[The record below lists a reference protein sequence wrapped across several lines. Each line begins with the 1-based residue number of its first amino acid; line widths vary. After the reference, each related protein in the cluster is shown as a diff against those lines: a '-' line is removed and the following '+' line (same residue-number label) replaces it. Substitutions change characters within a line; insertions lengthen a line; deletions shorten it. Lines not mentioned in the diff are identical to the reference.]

1 MAKSID
7 KLIINSPHEE
17 PKQHW
22 FYERDT
28 RNFYIKEGRRPAGYV
43 MATPNSKA
51 FDDPGINQIRPR
63 VKAWREAGYPGVTG
77 ITKRLLDHWIDPEER
92 KDRRFFF
99 CQLEAIETLIWL
111 TEAPAADKVGIE
123 IKGDGGEIERW
134 CSKMA
139 TGSGKTIIMAM
150 IIAWN
155 FLNKVTNPTD
165 ARFSKYA
172 LVVAPGL
179 TVKSRLQV
187 LYPTNKD
194 NYYEEFN
201 IVPAS
206 LMDKLRQGKIII
218 HNWHT
223 LAWDTQDKLDAKIEK
238 GQLRSVDKRK
248 RTEISGEA
256 YVKQVLGEMSNARNI
271 IVLNDEAHHAW
282 RLNPEAEGK
291 YQRIGSDKDSAEE
304 ATIWVGG
311 LDRIHQQRNILRC
324 YDMSATPF
332 SPSGKKAAEESLFSW
347 IVSDFGLNDA
357 IESGLVKT
365 PRVVVRDDSKRT
377 KELKTRLYHIYMDN
391 DVKDDINRKAD
402 ETEPLPDLVIN
413 AYYLLGKDW
422 LETKKDW
429 EKAGHK
435 IPPVMITV
443 ANRTETSSRIKYA
456 FDHNQILISELCNP
470 DKTLQIDSKVLNE
483 AESETEAFEIDIEPD
498 NEEPK
503 LTKKQQAELLRQTVD
518 SVGKVGE
525 LGEQVQNV
533 ISVGMLSEG
542 WDAKT
547 VTHIMGLRAFSSQL
561 LCEQVIGRGLR
572 RVSYDVGE
580 DGLFEAEYVNIFGV
594 PFTFLPHEGGD
605 GPPPPPPPPK
615 TKIEPVPEKAEHEIT
630 WPNILRIDH
639 VFKPKLSLDW
649 DKVRVLEIDPY
660 ESITEAEL
668 AAIIAGKANEKV
680 RSAIGLEQIA
690 EYTRIQTIIFKIAS
704 TIYNSERRPEWKGSK
719 EIFLAQIVR
728 LVEQFIASEKIRI
741 KHDLFHQ
748 DDSKRKILIILN
760 MNKIIQHIWSE
771 IRAENTQKLTAV
783 FDKERPIRSTSDV
796 RTWYTSKPCEW
807 TDKSHI
813 SHCVYDSGWE
823 ASEGYFLDKSDF
835 VKSFVKND
843 HLGYFIL
850 YNFKGVI
857 RKYYPDFM
865 IRLVNG
871 EYLILETKGVDSQ
884 QNQTKREFLNEWVK
898 AVNIH
903 GGFGKWNWDVSFHP
917 SDLNGLLLK
926 VLISGEIKKEI
937 NSHFG
942 YNSKLEKLSNS
953 LINSI
958 IDKQC
963 TSLNLSD
970 FKEISEKCECDLEEV
985 FSIVG
990 LLSNPNKRLIKQEF
1004 QYSDEKET
1012 IKVAEVHSKFR
1023 KFWKDKTISEKE
1035 WVEWAEKIEVKWNV
1049 QLDSLNYEQ

>member
-7 KLIINSPHEE
+7 KLIINSPYEE

-22 FYERDT
+22 FYERENRD
-28 RNFYIKEGRRPAGYV
+28 FYIKEGRRPAGYV

-51 FDDPGINQIRPR
+51 FDDPGIFVKIETVNQIRPR

-77 ITKRLLDHWIDPEER
+77 ITKRLIDHWQDPEER

-111 TEAPAADKVGIE
+111 TEAPAADKVGID

-139 TGSGKTIIMAM
+139 TGLGKTIIMAM
-150 IIAWN
+150 TIAWN
-155 FLNKVTNPTD
+155 FLNKITNPTD

-187 LYPTNKD
+187 LYPTNEG

-218 HNWHT
+218 HNWHS

-238 GQLRSVDKRK
+238 GRLRSADRRK
-248 RTEISGEA
+248 RTEISGKA

-271 IVLNDEAHHAW
+271 IVINDEAHHAW
-282 RLNPEAEGK
+282 RINPETVGK
-291 YQRIGSDKDSAEE
+291 YEKIGAEKDSAET

-311 LDRIHQQRNILRC
+311 LDRINQQRNILRC

-332 SPSGKKAAEESLFSW
+332 SPSGKKTAEESLFSW

-365 PRVVVRDDSKRT
+365 PRVVVRDDSERT
-377 KELKTRLYHIYMDN
+377 KELKSRLYHIYMD
-391 DVKDDINRKAD
+391 DEVKDDINRKAD

-422 LETKKDW
+422 LKAKKEW
-429 EKAGHK
+429 EKVGYK
-435 IPPVMITV
+435 VPPVMITV

-456 FDHNQILISELCNP
+456 FDHNQILIPELCNP
-470 DKTLQIDSKVLNE
+470 DKTLQIDSRVLNE
-483 AESETEAFEIDIEPD
+483 AESETEGFEIQIESD
-498 NEEPK
+498 NGEPK
-503 LTKKQQAELLRQTVD
+503 LSKKQQAELLRKTVD
-518 SVGKVGE
+518 SVGKMGKP
-525 LGEQVQNV
+525 GEQVQNV

-572 RVSYDVGE
+572 RVSYDTAA
-580 DGLFEAEYVNIFGV
+580 DGFFEAEYVNIFGV

-605 GPPPPPPPPK
+605 GPPPPPQPPK

-639 VFKPKLSLDW
+639 VFKPKLALDW
-649 DKVRVLEIDPY
+649 EKIKVLEIDPY

-668 AAIIAGKANEKV
+668 AAIIAGKANEHV
-680 RSAIGLEQIA
+680 RSAIGLEQIV
-690 EYTRIQTIIFKIAS
+690 EGTRVQTIVFRIAS
-704 TIYNSERRPEWKGSK
+704 IIYNSEKRPEWKGSK

-728 LVEQFIASEKIRI
+728 LVEQFIASDKIRI
-741 KHDLFHQ
+741 KHDPFHQ
-748 DDSKRKILIILN
+748 DNSKRKILIILN
-760 MNKIIQHIWSE
+760 INKIIQHIWTE
-771 IRAENTQKLTAV
+771 IRVENTQRLTAI
-783 FDKERPIRSTSDV
+783 FDKERPIRSTSNV
-796 RTWYTSKPCEW
+796 RTWYTSKPSEW
-807 TDKSHI
+807 VDKSHI
-813 SHCVYDSGWE
+813 SHCAYDSGWE
-823 ASEGYFLDKSDF
+823 ASEAYFLDKS
-835 VKSFVKND
+835 
-843 HLGYFIL
+843 
-850 YNFKGVI
+850 
-857 RKYYPDFM
+857 
-865 IRLVNG
+865 
-871 EYLILETKGVDSQ
+871 
-884 QNQTKREFLNEWVK
+884 
-898 AVNIH
+898 
-903 GGFGKWNWDVSFHP
+903 
-917 SDLNGLLLK
+917 
-926 VLISGEIKKEI
+926 
-937 NSHFG
+937 
-942 YNSKLEKLSNS
+942 
-953 LINSI
+953 
-958 IDKQC
+958 
-963 TSLNLSD
+963 
-970 FKEISEKCECDLEEV
+970 
-985 FSIVG
+985 
-990 LLSNPNKRLIKQEF
+990 
-1004 QYSDEKET
+1004 
-1012 IKVAEVHSKFR
+1012 
-1023 KFWKDKTISEKE
+1023 
-1035 WVEWAEKIEVKWNV
+1035 
-1049 QLDSLNYEQ
+1049 

>member
-1 MAKSID
+1 MAASIE
-7 KLIINSPHEE
+7 KLIINSPHAE
-17 PKQHW
+17 PTQYW
-22 FYERDT
+22 FYDRENRD
-28 RNFYIKEGRRPAGYV
+28 FYIKEGRRPAGYV

-51 FDDPGINQIRPR
+51 FDDPGIFVEIDTVNQIRPR

-77 ITKRLLDHWIDPEER
+77 ITKRLLDHWQDPEER

-111 TEAPAADKVGIE
+111 TEAPAAEKVGID

-139 TGSGKTIIMAM
+139 TGSGKTIIMSM

-172 LVVAPGL
+172 LIVAPGL

-187 LYPTNKD
+187 LLPTNEE

-218 HNWHT
+218 HNWHS
-223 LAWDTQDKLDAKIEK
+223 LAWDTQEKIDSKIEK
-238 GQLRSVDKRK
+238 GQLRSVDKRQ
-248 RTEISGEA
+248 RIEISGEA

-271 IVLNDEAHHAW
+271 IVINDEAHHAW
-282 RLNPEAEGK
+282 RVNPEAEGK

-304 ATIWVGG
+304 ATIWIGG
-311 LDRIHQQRNILRC
+311 LDRIHKQRGILKC
-324 YDMSATPF
+324 FDLSATPF
-332 SPSGKKAAEESLFSW
+332 SPSGKKAAEESLYSW

-365 PRVVVRDDSKRT
+365 PRVVVRDDSERT
-377 KELKTRLYHIYMDN
+377 KELKSRLYHIYMD
-391 DVKDDINRKAD
+391 DEVKDDINRKAE

-422 LETKKDW
+422 LEAKKDW
-429 EKAGHK
+429 EKSGHK
-435 IPPVMITV
+435 VPPVMITV

-456 FDHNQILISELCNP
+456 FDHNQILIPELCVP
-470 DKTLQIDSKVLNE
+470 EKTLQIDSKVLNE
-483 AESETEAFEIDIEPD
+483 AESETEAVQVVVETTD
-498 NEEPK
+498 EESEEVAPK
-503 LTKKQQAELLRQTVD
+503 LTKKQKAELLRQTVD
-518 SVGKVGE
+518 SVGKIGAP
-525 LGEQVQNV
+525 GEQVQNV

-572 RVSYDVGE
+572 RVSYDVGD

-615 TKIEPVPEKAEHEIT
+615 TKIEPVQDKIEHEIS

-639 VFKPKLSLDW
+639 VYRPVLQLDW
-649 DKVRVLEIDPY
+649 SKVRTLEIDPY

-668 AAIIAGKANEKV
+668 AAIISGKANDKV
-680 RSAIGLEQIA
+680 KSLIGLEQIA
-690 EYTRIQTIIFKIAS
+690 EDTRVQTIVFRIAS
-704 TIYNSERRPEWKGSK
+704 TIYNSEKRPDWKGSK
-719 EIFLAQIVR
+719 EVFLAQVVR
-728 LVEQFIASEKIRI
+728 LVEQFIESDKITV

-748 DDSKRKILIILN
+748 DNSKRKILIILN
-760 MNKIIQHIWSE
+760 MNKIIQHIWTQ
-771 IRAENTQKLTAV
+771 IRAENTEKLSAV
-783 FDKERPIRSTSDV
+783 FDKERPIRSTGDM
-796 RTWYTSKPCEW
+796 RTWFTSKPCEW
-807 TDKSHI
+807 LDKSHI

-823 ASEGYFLDKSDF
+823 ASEAYFLEKSDL

-843 HLGYFIL
+843 HLGFFIL
-850 YNFKGVI
+850 YNFNGVI

-865 IRLVNG
+865 IRLING

-898 AVNIH
+898 AVNTH

-917 SDLNGLLLK
+917 ADIEEK
-926 VLISGEIKKEI
+926 IKKC
-937 NSHFG
+937 
-942 YNSKLEKLSNS
+942 LEK
-953 LINSI
+953 
-958 IDKQC
+958 
-963 TSLNLSD
+963 
-970 FKEISEKCECDLEEV
+970 
-985 FSIVG
+985 
-990 LLSNPNKRLIKQEF
+990 
-1004 QYSDEKET
+1004 
-1012 IKVAEVHSKFR
+1012 
-1023 KFWKDKTISEKE
+1023 
-1035 WVEWAEKIEVKWNV
+1035 
-1049 QLDSLNYEQ
+1049 QLA

>member
-1 MAKSID
+1 MAASIE
-7 KLIINSPHEE
+7 KLIINSPHAE
-17 PKQHW
+17 PTQYW
-22 FYERDT
+22 FYDRENRD
-28 RNFYIKEGRRPAGYV
+28 FYIKEGRRPAGYV

-51 FDDPGINQIRPR
+51 FDDPGIFVEIDTVNQIRPR

-77 ITKRLLDHWIDPEER
+77 ITKRLLDHWQDPEER

-111 TEAPAADKVGIE
+111 TEAPAAEKVGID

-134 CSKMA
+134 CNKMA
-139 TGSGKTIIMAM
+139 TGSGKTIIMSM

-172 LVVAPGL
+172 LIVAPGL

-187 LYPTNKD
+187 LLPTNEE

-218 HNWHT
+218 HNWHS
-223 LAWDTQDKLDAKIEK
+223 LAWDTQEKIDSKIEK
-238 GQLRSVDKRK
+238 GQLRSVDKRQ
-248 RTEISGEA
+248 RIEISGEA

-271 IVLNDEAHHAW
+271 IVINDEAHHAW
-282 RLNPEAEGK
+282 RVNPEAEGK
-291 YQRIGSDKDSAEE
+291 YQRIGSNKDSAEE
-304 ATIWVGG
+304 ATIWIGG
-311 LDRIHQQRNILRC
+311 LDRIHKQRGILKC
-324 YDMSATPF
+324 YDLSATPF
-332 SPSGKKAAEESLFSW
+332 SPSGKKAAEESLYSW

-365 PRVVVRDDSKRT
+365 PRVVVRDDSERT
-377 KELKTRLYHIYMDN
+377 KELKSRLYHIYMD
-391 DVKDDINRKAD
+391 DEVKDDINRKAE

-422 LETKKDW
+422 LEAKKDW
-429 EKAGHK
+429 EKSGHNV
-435 IPPVMITV
+435 PPVMITV

-456 FDHNQILISELCNP
+456 FDHNQILIPELCVP
-470 DKTLQIDSKVLNE
+470 EKTLQIDSKVLNE
-483 AESETEAFEIDIEPD
+483 AESETEAVQVVVETTD
-498 NEEPK
+498 EESEEVAPK

-518 SVGKVGE
+518 SVGKIGAP
-525 LGEQVQNV
+525 GEQVQNV

-572 RVSYDVGE
+572 RVSYDVGD

-615 TKIEPVPEKAEHEIT
+615 TKIEPVQDKVEHEIS

-639 VFKPKLSLDW
+639 VYRPVLQLDW
-649 DKVRVLEIDPY
+649 SKVRTLEIDPY

-668 AAIIAGKANEKV
+668 AAIISGKANDKV
-680 RSAIGLEQIA
+680 KSLIGLEQIA
-690 EYTRIQTIIFKIAS
+690 EDTRVQTIVFRIAS
-704 TIYNSERRPEWKGSK
+704 TIYNSEKRPDWKGSK
-719 EIFLAQIVR
+719 EVFLAQVVR
-728 LVEQFIASEKIRI
+728 LVEQFIESDKITV

-748 DDSKRKILIILN
+748 DNSKRKILIILN
-760 MNKIIQHIWSE
+760 MNKIIQHIWTQ
-771 IRAENTQKLTAV
+771 IRAENTEKLSAV
-783 FDKERPIRSTSDV
+783 FDKERPIRSTSDM
-796 RTWYTSKPCEW
+796 RTWFTSKPCEW
-807 TDKSHI
+807 LDKSHI

-823 ASEGYFLDKSDF
+823 ASEAYFLEKSDL

-843 HLGYFIL
+843 HLGFFIL
-850 YNFKGVI
+850 YNFNGVI

-865 IRLVNG
+865 IRLING

-898 AVNIH
+898 AVNTH

-917 SDLNGLLLK
+917 ADIEEK
-926 VLISGEIKKEI
+926 IKKC
-937 NSHFG
+937 
-942 YNSKLEKLSNS
+942 L
-953 LINSI
+953 
-958 IDKQC
+958 DKQ
-963 TSLNLSD
+963 L
-970 FKEISEKCECDLEEV
+970 
-985 FSIVG
+985 
-990 LLSNPNKRLIKQEF
+990 
-1004 QYSDEKET
+1004 
-1012 IKVAEVHSKFR
+1012 A
-1023 KFWKDKTISEKE
+1023 
-1035 WVEWAEKIEVKWNV
+1035 
-1049 QLDSLNYEQ
+1049 

>member
-1 MAKSID
+1 MANSID
-7 KLIINSPHEE
+7 KLIINTPHEE
-17 PKQHW
+17 PQRHW
-22 FYERDT
+22 FYERET
-28 RNFYIKEGRRPAGYV
+28 RNFYIKDGRRPAGYV
-43 MATPNSKA
+43 MATPNSQA
-51 FDDPGINQIRPR
+51 FDDPGIFVEIDTVNKIRPR
-63 VKAWREAGYPGVTG
+63 VKAWREAGYPGITG
-77 ITKRLLDHWIDPEER
+77 ITKRLLDHWQDSEER

-111 TEAPAADKVGIE
+111 TEATAADKVGIE

-165 ARFSKYA
+165 SRFSKYA
-172 LVVAPGL
+172 LIVAPGL

-311 LDRIHQQRNILRC
+311 LDRIHQHRNILKC
-324 YDMSATPF
+324 FDMSATPF

-365 PRVVVRDDSKRT
+365 PRVVVRDDSERT
-377 KELKTRLYHIYMDN
+377 KELKSRLYHIYMD
-391 DVKDDINRKAD
+391 DEVKDDINRKAE
-402 ETEPLPDLVIN
+402 ETEPLPDLVTN

-429 EKAGHK
+429 EKVGHR

-443 ANRTETSSRIKYA
+443 ANRTETSSRIRYS
-456 FDHNQILISELCNP
+456 FDHNQILIPELC
-470 DKTLQIDSKVLNE
+470 DKEKTLQIDSKVLKE
-483 AESETEAFEIDIEPD
+483 AELETDTIEIEIESD
-498 NEEPK
+498 DGEPK
-503 LTKKQQAELLRQTVD
+503 FTKKQQAELLRRTVD
-518 SVGKVGE
+518 SVGKEGE
-525 LGEQVQNV
+525 PGEQIQNV

-572 RVSYDVGE
+572 RVSYDVGK

-615 TKIEPVPEKAEHEIT
+615 TKIEPVVAKVEHEIS

-649 DKVRVLEIDPY
+649 DNVKILEIDPY

-668 AAIIAGKANEKV
+668 AAIISGKANDKV
-680 RSAIGLEQIA
+680 KSLIGLDKIA
-690 EYTRIQTIIFKIAS
+690 EDTRVQTIIFRIAS
-704 TIYNSERRPEWKGSK
+704 TIYNSEKRPDWKGSK
-719 EIFLAQIVR
+719 EVFLAQLVR
-728 LVEQFIASEKIRI
+728 LVEQFISSDKIII

-748 DDSKRKILIILN
+748 DGSKRKILIILN
-760 MNKIIQHIWSE
+760 MNKIIQHIWTE
-771 IRAENTQKLTAV
+771 IRAENTQKLSAV
-783 FDKERPIRSTSDV
+783 FDKESPIRSTSDV

-807 TDKSHI
+807 VDKSHI

-823 ASEGYFLDKSDF
+823 ASEAYFLEKSDL
-835 VKSFVKND
+835 VTSFVKND
-843 HLGYFIL
+843 HLGFFIL

-857 RKYYPDFM
+857 RKYYPDFL

-871 EYLILETKGVDSQ
+871 GYLILETKGIDSQ
-884 QNQTKREFLNEWVK
+884 QNETKREFLKEWVK
-898 AVNIH
+898 AVNTH
-903 GGFGKWNWDVSFHP
+903 GGFGEWNWDVSFHP
-917 SDLNGLLLK
+917 AD
-926 VLISGEIKKEI
+926 IGEILKK
-937 NSHFG
+937 
-942 YNSKLEKLSNS
+942 YAKL
-953 LINSI
+953 
-958 IDKQC
+958 
-963 TSLNLSD
+963 
-970 FKEISEKCECDLEEV
+970 
-985 FSIVG
+985 
-990 LLSNPNKRLIKQEF
+990 
-1004 QYSDEKET
+1004 
-1012 IKVAEVHSKFR
+1012 
-1023 KFWKDKTISEKE
+1023 
-1035 WVEWAEKIEVKWNV
+1035 
-1049 QLDSLNYEQ
+1049 

>member
-17 PKQHW
+17 PNQHW

-51 FDDPGINQIRPR
+51 FDDPGIFVEIDTVNQIRPR

-77 ITKRLLDHWIDPEER
+77 ITKSLLNHWLDPEER

-111 TEAPAADKVGIE
+111 TEAPAADKVGID
-123 IKGDGGEIERW
+123 IKGDGGDIERW

-155 FLNKVTNPTD
+155 FLNKVANPTD
-165 ARFSKYA
+165 SRFSKYA

-187 LYPTNKD
+187 LYPTNKN

-311 LDRIHQQRNILRC
+311 LDRINQQRNILRC

-365 PRVVVRDDSKRT
+365 PRVVVRDDSERT
-377 KELKTRLYHIYMDN
+377 KELKSRLYHIYMDD

-422 LETKKDW
+422 LVTKKDW

-456 FDHNQILISELCNP
+456 FDHNQILIPELCNA

-483 AESETEAFEIDIEPD
+483 AESETEAFEIEVEPD
-498 NEEPK
+498 NGEPK

-525 LGEQVQNV
+525 PGEQVQNV

-572 RVSYDVGE
+572 RVSYDVGD
-580 DGLFEAEYVNIFGV
+580 DGLFEAEYVNVFGV

-615 TKIEPVPEKAEHEIT
+615 TKIEPVLEKIEHEIT
-630 WPNILRIDH
+630 WPNVLRIDH
-639 VFKPKLSLDW
+639 VFKPKLTLDW

-690 EYTRIQTIIFKIAS
+690 EDTRIQTIVFRIAS
-704 TIYNSERRPEWKGSK
+704 TIYNSERRLEWKGSK
-719 EIFLAQIVR
+719 EIFLAQVVR
-728 LVEQFIASEKIRI
+728 LVEQFIASDKIRV

-783 FDKERPIRSTSDV
+783 FDKEKPIRSTSDV

-807 TDKSHI
+807 VDRSHI

-823 ASEGYFLDKSDF
+823 ASEAYFFDKSKF

-843 HLGYFIL
+843 HLGFFIF

-865 IRLVNG
+865 IRLSNG
-871 EYLILETKGVDSQ
+871 ECLILETKGVDSQ

-898 AVNIH
+898 AVNSH
-903 GGFGKWNWDVSFHP
+903 GGFGKWHWDVSFHP
-917 SDLNGLLLK
+917 SDMETILK
-926 VLISGEIKKEI
+926 K
-937 NSHFG
+937 HM
-942 YNSKLEKLSNS
+942 
-953 LINSI
+953 
-958 IDKQC
+958 
-963 TSLNLSD
+963 
-970 FKEISEKCECDLEEV
+970 
-985 FSIVG
+985 
-990 LLSNPNKRLIKQEF
+990 
-1004 QYSDEKET
+1004 EKEL
-1012 IKVAEVHSKFR
+1012 A
-1023 KFWKDKTISEKE
+1023 
-1035 WVEWAEKIEVKWNV
+1035 
-1049 QLDSLNYEQ
+1049 

>member
-1 MAKSID
+1 MAASIE
-7 KLIINSPHEE
+7 KLIINSPHAE
-17 PKQHW
+17 PTQYW
-22 FYERDT
+22 FYDRENRD
-28 RNFYIKEGRRPAGYV
+28 FYIKEGRRPAGYV

-51 FDDPGINQIRPR
+51 FDDPGIFVEIDTVNQIRPR

-77 ITKRLLDHWIDPEER
+77 ITKRLLDHWQDPEER

-111 TEAPAADKVGIE
+111 TEAPAAEKVGID

-134 CSKMA
+134 CNKMA
-139 TGSGKTIIMAM
+139 TGSGKTIIMSM

-172 LVVAPGL
+172 LIVAPGL

-187 LYPTNKD
+187 LLPTNEE

-218 HNWHT
+218 HNWHS
-223 LAWDTQDKLDAKIEK
+223 LAWDTQEKIDSKIEK
-238 GQLRSVDKRK
+238 GQLRSVDKRQ
-248 RTEISGEA
+248 RIEISGEA

-271 IVLNDEAHHAW
+271 IVINDEAHHAW
-282 RLNPEAEGK
+282 RVNPEAEGK

-304 ATIWVGG
+304 ATIWIGG
-311 LDRIHQQRNILRC
+311 LDRIHKQRGILKC
-324 YDMSATPF
+324 FDLSATPF
-332 SPSGKKAAEESLFSW
+332 SPSGKKAAEESLYSW

-365 PRVVVRDDSKRT
+365 PRVVVRDDSERT
-377 KELKTRLYHIYMDN
+377 KELKSRLYHIYMD
-391 DVKDDINRKAD
+391 DEVKDDINRKAE

-422 LETKKDW
+422 LEAKKDW
-429 EKAGHK
+429 EKSGHK
-435 IPPVMITV
+435 VPPVMITV

-456 FDHNQILISELCNP
+456 FDHNQILIPELCVP
-470 DKTLQIDSKVLNE
+470 EKTLQIDSKVLNE
-483 AESETEAFEIDIEPD
+483 AESETEAVQVVVETSD
-498 NEEPK
+498 EESEEATPK

-518 SVGKVGE
+518 SVGKIGAP
-525 LGEQVQNV
+525 GEQVQNV

-572 RVSYDVGE
+572 RVSYDVGD

-615 TKIEPVPEKAEHEIT
+615 TKIEPVQDKIEHEIS

-639 VFKPKLSLDW
+639 VYRPVLQLDW
-649 DKVRVLEIDPY
+649 SKVRTLEIDPY

-668 AAIIAGKANEKV
+668 AAIISGKANDKV
-680 RSAIGLEQIA
+680 KSLIGLEQIA
-690 EYTRIQTIIFKIAS
+690 EDTRVQTIVFRIAS
-704 TIYNSERRPEWKGSK
+704 TIYNSEKRPDWKGSK
-719 EIFLAQIVR
+719 EVFLAQVVR
-728 LVEQFIASEKIRI
+728 LVEQFIESDKITV

-748 DDSKRKILIILN
+748 DNSKRKILIILN
-760 MNKIIQHIWSE
+760 MNKIIQHIWTQ
-771 IRAENTQKLTAV
+771 IRAENTEKLSAV
-783 FDKERPIRSTSDV
+783 FDKERPIRSTGDM
-796 RTWYTSKPCEW
+796 RTWFTSKPCEW
-807 TDKSHI
+807 LDKSHI

-823 ASEGYFLDKSDF
+823 ASEAYFLEKSDL

-843 HLGYFIL
+843 HLGFFIL
-850 YNFKGVI
+850 YNFNGVI

-865 IRLVNG
+865 IRLING

-898 AVNIH
+898 AVNTH

-917 SDLNGLLLK
+917 ADIEEK
-926 VLISGEIKKEI
+926 IKKC
-937 NSHFG
+937 
-942 YNSKLEKLSNS
+942 LE
-953 LINSI
+953 
-958 IDKQC
+958 
-963 TSLNLSD
+963 T
-970 FKEISEKCECDLEEV
+970 
-985 FSIVG
+985 
-990 LLSNPNKRLIKQEF
+990 
-1004 QYSDEKET
+1004 
-1012 IKVAEVHSKFR
+1012 
-1023 KFWKDKTISEKE
+1023 
-1035 WVEWAEKIEVKWNV
+1035 
-1049 QLDSLNYEQ
+1049 QLA

>member
-1 MAKSID
+1 MAKSIE
-7 KLIINSPHEE
+7 KLIINSPYEE
-17 PKQHW
+17 PTQYW
-22 FYERDT
+22 FYDRENRD
-28 RNFYIKEGRRPAGYV
+28 FHIKEGRRPAGYV
-43 MATPNSKA
+43 VATPNSQA
-51 FDDPGINQIRPR
+51 FDDPGIFVEIDIVNQIRPR
-63 VKAWREAGYPGVTG
+63 VKSWREAGYPGVTG
-77 ITKRLLDHWIDPEER
+77 ITKRLLDHWQDPEER

-111 TEAPAADKVGIE
+111 TEAPAAEKVGIDIE
-123 IKGDGGEIERW
+123 SDGGEIERW

-187 LYPTNKD
+187 LQPTNKG

-218 HNWHT
+218 HNWHS
-223 LAWDTQDKLDAKIEK
+223 LAWDTQEKLDAKVAK
-238 GQLRSVDKRK
+238 GQLRSVDKRQ
-248 RTEISGEA
+248 RMEISGEA

-271 IVLNDEAHHAW
+271 IVINDEAHHAW
-282 RLNPEAEGK
+282 RVNPEAEGK
-291 YQRIGSDKDSAEE
+291 YQRLGSDKDSAEE

-311 LDRIHQQRNILRC
+311 LDRIHKQRNILRC
-324 YDMSATPF
+324 FDLSATPF

-365 PRVVVRDDSKRT
+365 PRVVIRDDSERT
-377 KELKTRLYHIYMDN
+377 KELKSKLYHIYMDGE
-391 DVKDDINRKAD
+391 VKDNINRKAD

-422 LETKKDW
+422 QETKNDW
-429 EKAGHK
+429 GKAGHK
-435 IPPVMITV
+435 VPPVMITV

-456 FDHNQILISELCNP
+456 FDHNQILIPELCIP
-470 DKTLQIDSKVLNE
+470 EKILQIDSKVLE
-483 AESETEAFEIDIEPD
+483 SAESETEAIEIITETDDE
-498 NEEPK
+498 NEEETTSK

-518 SVGKVGE
+518 TVGRIGE
-525 LGEQVQNV
+525 LGEQIQNV

-572 RVSYDVGE
+572 RVSYDVGD

-615 TKIEPVPEKAEHEIT
+615 TKIEPVLEKAEHEII

-639 VFKPKLSLDW
+639 VYRPVLKLDW
-649 DKVRVLEIDPY
+649 NRVPTLEIDPY
-660 ESITEAEL
+660 ESITKAEL
-668 AAIIAGKANEKV
+668 AAIISGKANEKLK
-680 RSAIGLEQIA
+680 SLIGLEQIA
-690 EYTRIQTIIFKIAS
+690 EDTRIQTIVFRIAS
-704 TIYNSERRPEWKGSK
+704 SIYNSEKRPDWKGSK
-719 EIFLAQIVR
+719 EIFLAQVVR
-728 LVEQFIASEKIRI
+728 LVEQFIESDKITI

-748 DDSKRKILIILN
+748 NNSKRKILIMLN
-760 MNKIIQHIWSE
+760 MNKIIQHIWTQ
-771 IRAENTQKLTAV
+771 IRSENTERLTAI
-783 FDKERPIRSTSDV
+783 FNKENPIRSTRDM

-807 TDKSHI
+807 VAKSHI
-813 SHCVYDSGWE
+813 SHCVYDSSWE
-823 ASEGYFLDKSDF
+823 ASEAYFLEKSDL

-843 HLGYFIL
+843 HLGFFIL
-850 YNFKGVI
+850 YNFNGVI
-857 RKYYPDFM
+857 RKYYPDFL

-871 EYLILETKGVDSQ
+871 EYLILETKGVDNQ
-884 QNQTKREFLNEWVK
+884 QNQAKREFLNEWVN
-898 AVNIH
+898 AVNVH

-917 SDLNGLLLK
+917 ADMEEK
-926 VLISGEIKKEI
+926 IKKC
-937 NSHFG
+937 F
-942 YNSKLEKLSNS
+942 K
-953 LINSI
+953 
-958 IDKQC
+958 KQ
-963 TSLNLSD
+963 L
-970 FKEISEKCECDLEEV
+970 
-985 FSIVG
+985 
-990 LLSNPNKRLIKQEF
+990 
-1004 QYSDEKET
+1004 
-1012 IKVAEVHSKFR
+1012 A
-1023 KFWKDKTISEKE
+1023 
-1035 WVEWAEKIEVKWNV
+1035 
-1049 QLDSLNYEQ
+1049 

>member
-1 MAKSID
+1 MAASIE
-7 KLIINSPHEE
+7 KLIINSPHAE
-17 PKQHW
+17 PTQYW
-22 FYERDT
+22 FYDRENRD
-28 RNFYIKEGRRPAGYV
+28 FYIKEGRRPAGYV

-51 FDDPGINQIRPR
+51 FDDPGIFVEIDTVNQIRPR

-77 ITKRLLDHWIDPEER
+77 ITKRLLDHWQDPEER

-111 TEAPAADKVGIE
+111 TEAPAAEKVGID

-139 TGSGKTIIMAM
+139 TGSGKTIIMSM

-165 ARFSKYA
+165 ARYSKYA
-172 LVVAPGL
+172 LIVAPGL

-187 LYPTNKD
+187 LLPTNEE

-218 HNWHT
+218 HNWHS
-223 LAWDTQDKLDAKIEK
+223 LAWDTQEKIDSKIEK
-238 GQLRSVDKRK
+238 GQLRSVDKRQ
-248 RTEISGEA
+248 RIEISGEA

-271 IVLNDEAHHAW
+271 IVINDEAHHAW
-282 RLNPEAEGK
+282 RVNPEAEGK

-304 ATIWVGG
+304 ATIWIGG
-311 LDRIHQQRNILRC
+311 LDRIHKQRGILKC
-324 YDMSATPF
+324 YDLSATPF
-332 SPSGKKAAEESLFSW
+332 SPSGKKAAEESLYSW

-365 PRVVVRDDSKRT
+365 PRVVVRDDSERT
-377 KELKTRLYHIYMDN
+377 KELKSRLYHIYMD
-391 DVKDDINRKAD
+391 DEVKDDINRKAE

-422 LETKKDW
+422 LEAKKDW
-429 EKAGHK
+429 GKSGHK
-435 IPPVMITV
+435 VPPVMITV

-456 FDHNQILISELCNP
+456 FDHNQILIPELCVP
-470 DKTLQIDSKVLNE
+470 EKTLQIDSKVLNE
-483 AESETEAFEIDIEPD
+483 AESETEAVQVVVETTD
-498 NEEPK
+498 EESEEVAPK

-518 SVGKVGE
+518 SVGKIGAP
-525 LGEQVQNV
+525 GEQVQNV

-572 RVSYDVGE
+572 RVSYDVGD

-615 TKIEPVPEKAEHEIT
+615 TKIEPVQDKIEHEIS

-639 VFKPKLSLDW
+639 VYRPVLQLDW
-649 DKVRVLEIDPY
+649 SKVRTLEIDPY

-668 AAIIAGKANEKV
+668 AAIISGKANDKV
-680 RSAIGLEQIA
+680 KSLIGLEQIA
-690 EYTRIQTIIFKIAS
+690 EDTRVQTIVFRIAS
-704 TIYNSERRPEWKGSK
+704 TIYNSEKRPDWKGSK
-719 EIFLAQIVR
+719 EVFLAQVVR
-728 LVEQFIASEKIRI
+728 LVEQFIESDKIMV

-748 DDSKRKILIILN
+748 DNSKRKILIILN
-760 MNKIIQHIWSE
+760 MNKIIQHIWTQ
-771 IRAENTQKLTAV
+771 IRAENTEKLSAV
-783 FDKERPIRSTSDV
+783 FDKERPIRSTGDM
-796 RTWYTSKPCEW
+796 RTWFTSKPCEW
-807 TDKSHI
+807 LDKSHI

-823 ASEGYFLDKSDF
+823 ASEAYFLEKSAL

-843 HLGYFIL
+843 HLGFFIL
-850 YNFKGVI
+850 YNFNGVI

-865 IRLVNG
+865 IRLING

-898 AVNIH
+898 AVNTH

-917 SDLNGLLLK
+917 ADIEEK
-926 VLISGEIKKEI
+926 IKKC
-937 NSHFG
+937 
-942 YNSKLEKLSNS
+942 L
-953 LINSI
+953 
-958 IDKQC
+958 DKQ
-963 TSLNLSD
+963 L
-970 FKEISEKCECDLEEV
+970 
-985 FSIVG
+985 
-990 LLSNPNKRLIKQEF
+990 
-1004 QYSDEKET
+1004 
-1012 IKVAEVHSKFR
+1012 A
-1023 KFWKDKTISEKE
+1023 
-1035 WVEWAEKIEVKWNV
+1035 
-1049 QLDSLNYEQ
+1049 